1 MSVIPPLFRRCPALC
16 LPLWQDFPAPK
27 PPPIH
32 PPLSASLAAFGLP
45 EALEA
50 AGGGVHLSSVSTHQI
65 AFIECIKTYQN
76 RQNAIQQIQQIQQIQ
91 HQIPTA
97 PAGLRQNGHV
107 AAANGGIHGQ
117 QLQLQQLEPHD
128 HRPRSARSARSAP
141 GHPCGAPW
149 HQTGGLAESEW
160 SPADGPPKQPWLQVL
175 QTLILSF
182 NVIHC
187 HSMSFIVIHIVFVWH
202 CSCCGTDY

>member
-27 PPPIH
+27 TPPIH

-65 AFIECIKTYQN
+65 ALIECIKTYQN
-76 RQNAIQQIQQIQQIQ
+76 TIQQIQ

-117 QLQLQQLEPHD
+117 QLQQLQQLEPHD
-128 HRPRSARSARSAP
+128 HRPRSARSAP
-141 GHPCGAPW
+141 GLPQVIPVAHLGIKLVALQNLNG
-149 HQTGGLAESEW
+149 HLRVGLQS
-160 SPADGPPKQPWLQVL
+160 SLGIQVL
-175 QTLILSF
+175 QTLMLSF
-182 NVIHC
+182 NVIH
-187 HSMSFIVIHIVFVWH
+187 
-202 CSCCGTDY
+202 